1 MGRRASV
8 LFLVFAIVPFMGFA
22 HSRALVIGNGDYA
35 ASPLRNP
42 ANDAR
47 DMAKALRGYGFD
59 TTLLIDARRDDMLAA
74 LERFAS
80 SLAPTD
86 TALFYYSGHGLQVR
100 GSNFLIPVDGDIKSL
115 DEVPFKSV
123 PLDLVLSR
131 LEEAGSATN
140 IVILDACRNNPFPA
154 SERSAARG
162 LANVTYAVPGTL
174 VAYATAPGAL
184 SADGDSRNGVFTR
197 RLLGRMGTPGLD
209 IESVLRLVRDDV
221 IADTD
226 GAQVPWSN
234 SSLRGAGFYFVP
246 PAATSPGSAAA
257 AIASASASSSA
268 SAAGSLGSAR
278 GGISASAPAATAD
291 SFDDQMVKVEAGDFL
306 MGSNTGDSDEKPVH
320 EVRLDSYL
328 ISAFETTWVDYERF
342 CTATGKPLTADP
354 KLIHA
359 QHPAAFMTWFD
370 ACEYCNWLS
379 GTEGFTPAYKFERD
393 SDGKIVKVDWNREAD
408 GYRLPT
414 EAEWEYAAR
423 GGPAHSAWRFSGG
436 DNLDEIAWYKGDSGG
451 ATSAAGTKEPNA
463 LGLYDMAGNVWEW
476 CWDWYG
482 LFGDASASAQEPLG
496 PPSGKVKILRGG
508 GYNTATLAYYSV
520 SNRGSS
526 APARIGSDI
535 GFRVAR
541 TPGK

>member
-1 MGRRASV
+1 MIRRAFALS
-8 LFLVFAIVPFMGFA
+8 LVVAIVPIMLFA
-22 HSRALVIGNGDYA
+22 HSRALVVGNGDYA
-35 ASPLRNP
+35 TSPLRNP

-47 DMAKALRGYGFD
+47 DMAMALRGYGFD
-59 TTLLIDARRDDMLAA
+59 TTLLIDASRDDMLAA

-80 SLAPTD
+80 TLAPTD

-100 GSNFLIPVDGDIKSL
+100 GSNFLIPVGSDIKSL

-162 LANVTYAVPGTL
+162 LANVTFAVPGTL

-209 IESVLRLVRDDV
+209 IEAVLRLVRDDV
-221 IADTD
+221 IADTN

-246 PAATSPGSAAA
+246 ASADSRGSSAAA
-257 AIASASASSSA
+257 VTAASV
-268 SAAGSLGSAR
+268 AGSLA
-278 GGISASAPAATAD
+278 ASAPRGIAD
-291 SFDDQMVKVEAGDFL
+291 SLDDSMVQVAAGDFM
-306 MGSNTGDSDEKPVH
+306 MGSDSGDSDEKPVH
-320 EVRLDSYL
+320 EVKLDAYL
-328 ISAFETTWVDYERF
+328 ISAFETTWADYERF
-342 CTATGKPLTADP
+342 CAATGKPLPADP

-359 QHPAAFMTWFD
+359 QRPAAFMTWFD

-379 GTEGFTPAYKFERD
+379 GTEGFTPAYTIERD
-393 SDGKIVKVDWNREAD
+393 SDGKVVKVEWNRGAD

-423 GGPAHSAWRFSGG
+423 GGAAHSPWRFAGG
-436 DNLDEIAWYKGDSGG
+436 DNLDTIAWHKGDSGG
-451 ATSAAGTKEPNA
+451 ATAAAGTKEPNA
-463 LGLYDMAGNVWEW
+463 LGVYDMAGNVWEW

-482 LFGDASASAQEPLG
+482 LFGSASTTAQDPLG
-496 PPSGKVKILRGG
+496 PESGKVRILRGG

-520 SNRGSS
+520 SNRGTS
-526 APARIGSDI
+526 APVRIGSDI

-541 TPGK
+541 SPGK

>member
-1 MGRRASV
+1 MERRV
-8 LFLVFAIVPFMGFA
+8 LALILVLAIVPVVSFA
-22 HSRALVIGNGDYA
+22 NSRALVIGNGDYVN
-35 ASPLRNP
+35 SPLRNP

-47 DMAKALRGYGFD
+47 DMAMALRGYGFD
-59 TTLLIDARRDDMLAA
+59 TTLLIDAGRDDMLAA

-80 SLAPTD
+80 TLAPTD

-100 GSNFLIPVDGDIKSL
+100 GSNFLIPVDSDIKSL

-162 LANVTYAVPGTL
+162 LANVTFAVPGTL

-209 IESVLRLVRDDV
+209 IEAVLRLVRDDV
-221 IADTD
+221 IADTN

-234 SSLRGAGFYFVP
+234 SSLRGSGFYFVP
-246 PAATSPGSAAA
+246 PSADSPGSAAA
-257 AIASASASSSA
+257 AAVVA
-268 SAAGSLGSAR
+268 SAAGSPSAAK
-278 GGISASAPAATAD
+278 GGLAATGPSGKDD
-291 SFDDQMVKVEAGDFL
+291 SLDATMVSVAAGDFM
-306 MGSNTGDSDEKPVH
+306 MGSDSGDSDEKPVH
-320 EVRLDSYL
+320 EVRLDAYL
-328 ISAFETTWVDYERF
+328 ISAFETTWADYERF
-342 CTATGKPLTADP
+342 CAATGKPLPADS

-359 QHPAAFMTWFD
+359 QRPAAFMTWFD

-379 GTEGFTPAYKFERD
+379 GMEGFTPAYTFDRD
-393 SDGKIVKVDWNREAD
+393 SDGKVVKVEWNRAAD

-423 GGPAHSAWRFSGG
+423 GGPAHSAWRFAGG
-436 DNLDEIAWYKGDSGG
+436 DNLDTIAWHKGDSGG
-451 ATSAAGTKEPNA
+451 ATAAAGTKEPNA

-476 CWDWYG
+476 CWDWYA
-482 LFGDASASAQEPLG
+482 LFGSTSASTIAQDPLG
-496 PPSGKVKILRGG
+496 PESGKVKILRGG

-520 SNRGSS
+520 SNRGTSG
-526 APARIGSDI
+526 PLRIGSDI

-541 TPGK
+541 SPVK